1 MPRHKAPA
9 SLLSCSLL
17 GLERLTAAGALG
29 CCEAVVRT
37 HRGHLEDTSTGFET
51 KEMVEALVAEVR
63 DWVWGH
69 VVPATR
75 DLAAAAIL
83 RGLEAAAER
92 KKTTSTTNREMAIL
106 VTFVD
111 LVVTERMVSLDLTDI
126 SKILRSNMFDKLP
139 KFVGL
144 REGLPSFDLHFIC
157 LFIVAYIHNLRHPKH
172 KH

>member
-1 MPRHKAPA
+1 MK
-9 SLLSCSLL
+9 
-17 GLERLTAAGALG
+17 
-29 CCEAVVRT
+29 AVVAAFNQEKALV
-37 HRGHLEDTSTGFET
+37 GAFSVITSLRMDLSEAL
-51 KEMVEALVAEVR
+51 VEALVAGVR
-63 DWVWGH
+63 DWLWGH

-83 RGLEAAAER
+83 RGLETAAER

-106 VTFVD
+106 VTFAD

-144 REGLPSFDLHFIC
+144 REGLPCI
-157 LFIVAYIHNLRHPKH
+157 LFVYLLVVA
-172 KH
+172 